1 MAWSRVAL
9 QERSGACRPHFP
21 IGSVEVKQFER
32 PQMIVKFPTEAMPDT
47 SPRHVDPIAWHQAL
61 GYARQASARIFRDG
75 GTPRDALAAFGIK
88 TEATTDWGRAIDL
101 IAQSL
106 TTATKR
112 QAA

>member
-1 MAWSRVAL
+1 
-9 QERSGACRPHFP
+9 
-21 IGSVEVKQFER
+21 
-32 PQMIVKFPTEAMPDT
+32 MIVAFPTEPTRDT

-75 GTPRDALAAFGIK
+75 GTPRDALAAFAIK
-88 TEATTDWGRAIDL
+88 VETAADWSRAIDL

-106 TTATKR
+106 TTASKR

>member
-9 QERSGACRPHFP
+9 HERSGACRPHFP
-21 IGSVEVKQFER
+21 IGPVEVKQFER
-32 PQMIVKFPTEAMPDT
+32 PQMIVKFPTETMPDT

-75 GTPRDALAAFGIK
+75 GSPRDALAAFAIK

-106 TTATKR
+106 TMATKR
-112 QAA
+112 HAA